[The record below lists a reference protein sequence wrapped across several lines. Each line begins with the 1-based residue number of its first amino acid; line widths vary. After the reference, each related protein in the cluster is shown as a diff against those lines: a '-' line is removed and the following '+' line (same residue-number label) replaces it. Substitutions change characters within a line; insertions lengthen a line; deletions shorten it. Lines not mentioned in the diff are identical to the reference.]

1 MEVLNVTRIIACF
14 KDKLSALDKNDLKV
28 RTDVEKI
35 LEDAT
40 KK

>member
-14 KDKLSALDKNDLKV
+14 NDKLSALGKNDLKV